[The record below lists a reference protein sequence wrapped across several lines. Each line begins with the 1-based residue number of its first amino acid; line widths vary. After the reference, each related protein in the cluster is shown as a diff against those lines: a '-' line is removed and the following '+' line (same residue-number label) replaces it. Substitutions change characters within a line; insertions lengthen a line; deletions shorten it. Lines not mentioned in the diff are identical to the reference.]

1 MMTGES
7 RIVIVAA
14 IIALL
19 CLMYIAATV
28 VIAAV
33 QIAGNGMAAQSHRQS
48 WRIRLAKYL
57 LVFTPIASIAM
68 SLNQRQV
75 SAQFVQQDIV
85 HDDACV
91 VPQVFDSSDST
102 QKVAFIST
110 AVGAGLLFRLRSK
123 RRQAE
128 RGDEPVENQALEV
141 EAQLAANEDDLAVA
155 RLDLALRSLRST
167 QIEDLR
173 MVITSPQS
181 IKLEFVSTVQADS
194 PWTQLSIRA
203 IELPQSVDLETL
215 VLFAHNNEM
224 VPLLFPVGTTSA
236 GEVWINLDVV
246 RSFGIEADCEVADK
260 EWNGLVQSLSL
271 SPFAQGVSIVGE
283 GSVVLPGRRLVIA
296 REHSVNLAKALTSEE
311 SAAVLLLDNEPQ
323 HRDCPVLYRG
333 PINEGESGLRYKDGS
348 WILCPSGVQMTPVG
362 CTADEIDLIKSLIGE
377 GDEIE
382 TWPIERWI
390 DTTQHP
396 AIEKA
401 IPPYTFLASV
411 LGRPEVR
418 HLCGKRVD
426 FEKSKSEELV
436 MWLALHPSQQRR
448 SSARTD
454 MWHAP
459 IKDATFSNV
468 TSDVRRSLTVAE
480 LPPEGQ
486 QWLGVTL
493 TDELPLHLGIV
504 SDVDVLRICVNHA
517 RRWPEDGGLEVLR
530 HGLGLVRGVPF
541 ESSPYIWS
549 DSTGLASDAAVL
561 VVRAA
566 QMLAE
571 MCAEVGDLDGVYW
584 ATAKGLL
591 SVPGHEDL
599 VAQRMR
605 VHADRNDQSA
615 LRAEWQ
621 GYCRALAN
629 DEWGDAS
636 PSGVMVELWRELSGD
651 ASCNRDTKG
660 YNVLHV

>member
-1 MMTGES
+1 MTSES
-7 RIVIVAA
+7 RIVIVAT

-75 SAQFVQQDIV
+75 SAQSVQQDIV

-110 AVGAGLLFRLRSK
+110 AVGAGLLLRLRSK

-141 EAQLAANEDDLAVA
+141 EAQLATNEDDLAVA
-155 RLDLALRSLRST
+155 RLDLALRSLRPT

-203 IELPQSVDLETL
+203 IELPQLVDLETL

-246 RSFGIEADCEVADK
+246 RSLGVEADYEVADK
-260 EWNGLVQSLSL
+260 VWNGLVQSLSL

-296 REHSVNLAKALTSEE
+296 REHSAELAKALISEE

-333 PINEGESGLRYKDGS
+333 PINEGECGLRYKDGS
-348 WILCPSGVQMTPVG
+348 WILCPSGVQVTPVG

-377 GDEIE
+377 GDEVE

-401 IPPYTFLASV
+401 IPPYTFVASV
-411 LGRPEVR
+411 FGRPEVR

-436 MWLALHPSQQRR
+436 MWLAMHPSQQRR

-493 TDELPLHLGIV
+493 TDELPLHAGIV

-517 RRWPEDGGLEVLR
+517 RRWPEDGGVEVLR

-541 ESSPYIWS
+541 ESSLYIWS

-571 MCAEVGDLDGVYW
+571 MFAEVGDLDGVYW
-584 ATAKGLL
+584 ATGKGLL
-591 SVPGHEDL
+591 AVPGHEDL

-636 PSGVMVELWRELSGD
+636 PSGVMVELWREL
-651 ASCNRDTKG
+651 T
-660 YNVLHV
+660 

>member
-1 MMTGES
+1 MMSGES

-14 IIALL
+14 IVALL
-19 CLMYIAATV
+19 SLLYIAAMV
-28 VIAAV
+28 VVAAV
-33 QIAGNGMAAQSHRQS
+33 QIAQNGMAAQSHRPS
-48 WRIRLAKYL
+48 WRTRMAKYL
-57 LVFTPIASIAM
+57 LVITPFASIAM

-75 SAQFVQQDIV
+75 SAQAVQQDIV
-85 HDDACV
+85 LDDACV
-91 VPQVFDSSDST
+91 VPKVVASSNST
-102 QKVAFIST
+102 RTVGLVCT

-128 RGDEPVENQALEV
+128 RGDQPVESQALEV
-141 EAQLAANEDDLAVA
+141 EAQLAATNDDLAVA
-155 RLDLALRSLRST
+155 RLDLTLRSLRPT
-167 QIEDLR
+167 QIKELR

-181 IKLEFVSTVQADS
+181 TKIEFVSAVQADT
-194 PWTQLSIRA
+194 PWTQLSSRV

-215 VLFAHNNEM
+215 VLFAHNNEI
-224 VPLLFPVGTTSA
+224 VPLLFPIGTTGA
-236 GEVWINLDVV
+236 GEVWINLDAV
-246 RSFGIEADCEVADK
+246 RSFGIEADCEDADK
-260 EWNGLVQSLSL
+260 VWNGLVQSLSL
-271 SPFAQGVSIVGE
+271 SPFAQGVSVVGE
-283 GSVVLPGRRLVIA
+283 GSLALPGRRLVIA
-296 REHSVNLAKALTSEE
+296 REHSAELAKVLTTDE
-311 SAAVLLLDNEPQ
+311 STAVLLLDNKPQ
-323 HRDCPVLYRG
+323 HQGCPVLYRG
-333 PINEGESGLRYKDGS
+333 LIKEGESGLRYINGS
-348 WILCPSGVQMTPVG
+348 WILCPSGVGVTPVG

-390 DTTQHP
+390 DTSQHP

-401 IPPYTFLASV
+401 TPPYIFLASI

-418 HLCGKRVD
+418 HLCGKRVE

-436 MWLALHPSQQRR
+436 LWLAMHPSQQRR
-448 SSARTD
+448 SSARTN

-459 IKDATFSNV
+459 IKDATFSNI

-493 TDELPLHLGIV
+493 TDELPLHLGVV
-504 SDVDVLRICVNHA
+504 SDVDVLRACVNHA
-517 RRWPEDGGLEVLR
+517 RRCPEDGGIEVLR

-541 ESSPYIWS
+541 ESSPYIWC
-549 DSTGLASDAAVL
+549 DSTGLASEAAVL
-561 VVRAA
+561 AVRAA

-584 ATAKGLL
+584 ATSKGLL
-591 SVPGHEDL
+591 AVPGHEDL

-605 VHADRNDQSA
+605 LHAERQDQSA
-615 LRAEWQ
+615 LRTEWQ

-629 DEWGDAS
+629 DDWGDAS
-636 PSGVMVELWRELSGD
+636 PSPAMVELWRELAEKESYLSMTMG
-651 ASCNRDTKG
+651 SI
-660 YNVLHV
+660 

>member
-1 MMTGES
+1 MTSES
-7 RIVIVAA
+7 QIVIVAA

-19 CLMYIAATV
+19 CLAYIAVTV
-28 VIAAV
+28 VVAAV
-33 QIAGNGMAAQSHRQS
+33 QIARSGMVSSTHRRS
-48 WRIRLAKYL
+48 WRTRLAKYL
-57 LVFTPIASIAM
+57 LVVSPIASIAV

-75 SAQFVQQDIV
+75 SAQEVQRDIV

-91 VPQVFDSSDST
+91 APQLFDSNESART
-102 QKVAFIST
+102 VGFVST
-110 AVGAGLLFRLRSK
+110 AVGAGLLLRLRSK
-123 RRQAE
+123 RHQAE
-128 RGDEPVENQALEV
+128 RGDEPVEKDALEV
-141 EAQLAANEDDLAVA
+141 EAQLTANQDDLAFA

-167 QIEDLR
+167 QIKDLR
-173 MVITSPQS
+173 MVLTSTES
-181 IKLEFVSTVQADS
+181 IKCEFVCAVQADA
-194 PWTQLSIRA
+194 PWKQLSSRT
-203 IELPQSVDLETL
+203 IELPHSVELETL
-215 VLFAHNNEM
+215 VLFAHNNEI
-224 VPLLFPVGTTSA
+224 VPLLFPVGVTNA
-236 GEVWINLDVV
+236 GEVWINLDAV
-246 RSFGIEADCEVADK
+246 RTFGVEAECEDADK
-260 EWNGLVQSLSL
+260 VWTGLVQSLSL
-271 SPFAQGVSIVGE
+271 SPFAHDVSVVGE
-283 GSVVLPGRRLVIA
+283 SSNVLPGRRLVIA
-296 REHSVNLAKALTSEE
+296 RDRPEELAKALFTEE
-311 SAAVLLLDNEPQ
+311 SAAVMLLDDAPEF
-323 HRDCPVLYRG
+323 RDCPTLYRG
-333 PINEGESGLRYKDGS
+333 PIKEGESGLRFIDGS
-348 WILCPSGVQMTPVG
+348 WILCASGVGVIPVG

-418 HLCGKRVD
+418 HLCGKRVE

-436 MWLALHPSQQRR
+436 MWLAMHPSQQRR

-459 IKDATFSNV
+459 IKDATFSNI

-480 LPPEGQ
+480 LPIEGQ

-493 TDELPLHLGIV
+493 TDELPLHVGIV
-504 SDVDVLRICVNHA
+504 SDVEILRACANHA
-517 RRWPEDGGLEVLR
+517 RRWPEDGGPEVLR

-541 ESSPYIWS
+541 ESSPYIWC
-549 DSTGLASDAAVL
+549 DSTGLASEAAVL

-571 MCAEVGDLDGVYW
+571 MCAEAGDIDGVYW
-584 ATAKGLL
+584 ATGKGLL
-591 SVPGHEDL
+591 AVPGHEDL

-605 VHADRNDQSA
+605 LHAERQDQSA
-615 LRAEWQ
+615 LRADWQ

-636 PSGVMVELWRELSGD
+636 PSRMMVELWRELSGD
-651 ASCNRDTKG
+651 ASRQWDTKG
-660 YNVLHV
+660 YNALHV